1 MGIVHSLVIFLQHVQ
16 KQLARV
22 FLDVRHCLL
31 TLGSPTVT
39 LDTFLP
45 KQQDQE
51 DFFPEI
57 RQKEKKGK
65 STQLLTQV
73 M

>member
-51 DFFPEI
+51 DFFSRNQTEG
-57 RQKEKKGK
+57 KKGK
-65 STQLLTQV
+65 
-73 M
+73 